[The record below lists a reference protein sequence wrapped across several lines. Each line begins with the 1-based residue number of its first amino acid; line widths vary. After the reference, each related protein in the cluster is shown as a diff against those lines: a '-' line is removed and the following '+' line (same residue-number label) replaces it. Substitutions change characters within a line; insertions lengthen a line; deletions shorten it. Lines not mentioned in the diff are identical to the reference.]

1 MGIKASVKIPAGTM
15 IDYAGGTPPAGW
27 LECAGQAVSRTTY
40 AALFLAIGTT
50 HGVGDGSTTFNLPDA
65 RGRVVFGKDNM
76 NGSAANRL
84 TTGTGGVDGATLGA
98 VGGSQAVTLTEA
110 QMPSHSHSI
119 QRSSATTG
127 GSLMSGTTT
136 GNGVNDTR
144 TTVGAGSSSAHGN
157 IPPALVAF
165 KIIKI

>member
-1 MGIKASVKIPAGTM
+1 MGIRSVAKIEAGFIM
-15 IDYAGGTPPAGW
+15 DYAGNTPPAGW
-27 LECAGQAVSRTTY
+27 LQCAGQAVSRSTY
-40 AALFLAIGTT
+40 AKLFLAIGTLY
-50 HGVGDGSTTFNLPDA
+50 GVGDGATTFNLPDL
-65 RGRVVFGKDNM
+65 RGRAVFGKDDM

-84 TTGTGGVDGATLGA
+84 TTASGGVDGATVGA

-110 QMPSHSHSI
+110 QMPSHSHSV

-144 TTVGAGSSSAHGN
+144 TTVGAGSSGAHQN
-157 IPPALVAF
+157 IPPAIVAY
-165 KIIKI
+165 KIIKF